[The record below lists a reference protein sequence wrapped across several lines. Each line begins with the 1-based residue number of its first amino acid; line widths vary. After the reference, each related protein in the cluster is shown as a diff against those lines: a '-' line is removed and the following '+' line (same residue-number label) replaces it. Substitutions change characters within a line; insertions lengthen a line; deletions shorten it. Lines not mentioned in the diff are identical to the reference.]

1 MPIAMVMHEA
11 GGPEVL
17 KAENVDIG
25 APGPGELHLKQ
36 TAVGVN
42 FHDIYVRSGLYQ
54 TLSLPGVPGLEG
66 AGEVLAVGEGVERF
80 QVGDRVAYI
89 AHGYGAYAEER
100 LIKADNAVPLP
111 DGLDDTLVA
120 GMMVRGLTA
129 RVLMTDVFALKPS
142 HTLLVQATA
151 GGVGQLLC
159 QWAHH
164 LGATVIGTVGSEAKA
179 EQARAGGCDHVILY
193 REQDV
198 TATVKEITGGKGVDV
213 AYDSVGKDTFYGSL
227 ACLAPRGHLVNF
239 GQSSG
244 PVEPL
249 AMPRLAAASL
259 SVTRPMLG
267 HYIGDLAHR
276 DQVAAEFFAALQ
288 DGTLTPAAPALYD
301 LKDVGRAHQDME
313 ARKTHGAVVL
323 RVQ

>member
-1 MPIAMVMHEA
+1 MPIAMVMHQA

-17 KAENVDIG
+17 KAESIELG

-54 TLSLPGVPGLEG
+54 TLPLPGVPGLEG
-66 AGEVLAVGEGVERF
+66 AGEVLAVGEGVDRF

-89 AHGYGAYAEER
+89 ADNYGGYAEER
-100 LIKADNAVPLP
+100 LIKADRAVPLP

-129 RVLMTDVFALKPS
+129 RVLMTDVFTLGAE
-142 HTLLVQATA
+142 HTVLVQAAA

-159 QWAHH
+159 QWAAA

-179 EQARAGGCDHVILY
+179 ELARARGCQHVILY
-193 REQDV
+193 RHQDV
-198 TATVKEITGGKGVDV
+198 VAAVKDITGGKGVDV

-227 ACLAPRGHLVNF
+227 ECLAPRGHLVNF

-249 AMPRLAAASL
+249 AMPRLAAGSFT
-259 SVTRPMLG
+259 VTRPMLG
-267 HYIGDLAHR
+267 HYTADLARR
-276 DQVAAEFFAALQ
+276 DQVAEEFFQALL
-288 DGTLTPAAPALYD
+288 DGTLTPSAPAVYD
-301 LKDVGRAHQDME
+301 FREVGRAHQDME
-313 ARKTHGAVVL
+313 ARQTHGAVVL
-323 RVQ
+323 RV